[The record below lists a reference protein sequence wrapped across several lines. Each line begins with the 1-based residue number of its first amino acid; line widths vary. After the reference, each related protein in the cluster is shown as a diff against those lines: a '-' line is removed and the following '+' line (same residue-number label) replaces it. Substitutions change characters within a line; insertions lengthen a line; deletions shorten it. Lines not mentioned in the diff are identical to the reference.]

1 MNIETYHPSGQLS
14 PYIKNYLVIESEDER
29 VNRIF
34 PGTSLVMA
42 FRYKGQI
49 RHFTNSFYEGLPP
62 FVLSGMRKSGR
73 LINYSKGAGNIL
85 VLFKEA
91 GARAFIKEPLHEV
104 FEESVSLDNF
114 AGYRELSSLE
124 EQLATATSNE
134 MRVRQ
139 VEMFL
144 LSRLQQD
151 DKPDLLISPALER
164 IRLANG
170 VIRIKELADSLCM
183 SLDPFEKR
191 FRRVVGATPK
201 QFSYLIRMQSIV
213 KTGLQKQALVETAFN
228 AGYFDQ
234 AHFNKDFK
242 LFTGQTPTEFLKS
255 PRYW

>member
-1 MNIETYHPSGQLS
+1 MNIENYHPSPQLS
-14 PYIKNYLVIESEDER
+14 PFIKSYLVIESEDDR

-49 RHFTNSFYEGLPP
+49 KQFTNRSYEGLPP

-73 LINYSKGAGNIL
+73 LINYSKGSGNIL

-91 GARAFIKEPLHEV
+91 GVRAFIKEPLHEV

-114 AGYRELSSLE
+114 TGYRGLSLLE
-124 EQLATATSNE
+124 EQLAAAPSNE

-139 VEMFL
+139 VETFL
-144 LSRLQQD
+144 LSKLKD
-151 DKPDLLISPALER
+151 DQPDLLISTALER
-164 IRLANG
+164 IRQANG
-170 VIRIKELADSLCM
+170 LIRVKELADSLCM

-191 FRRVVGATPK
+191 FRRAVGATPK
-201 QFSYLIRMQSIV
+201 QFSYLVRMHSIV
-213 KTGLQKQALVETAFN
+213 KTGLQNQALVETAFD

-242 LFTGQTPTEFLKS
+242 LFTGQTPTEFLKT